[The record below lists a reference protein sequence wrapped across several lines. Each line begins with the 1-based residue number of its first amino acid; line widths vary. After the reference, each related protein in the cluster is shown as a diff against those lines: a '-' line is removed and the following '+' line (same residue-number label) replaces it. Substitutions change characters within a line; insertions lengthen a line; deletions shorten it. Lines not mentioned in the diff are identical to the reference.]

1 MRKIPVSKGEEIKSD
16 GYPGTEAEK
25 AQRVLIIDKGSE
37 ILFCL
42 HVTVRRHDPRTMG
55 GRDIEVRHLQ
65 KCRASKSCTICLN
78 ETRRSIPSSSE
89 KEPHETVE
97 TTK

>member
-37 ILFCL
+37 ITFLSPC
-42 HVTVRRHDPRTMG
+42 DC
-55 GRDIEVRHLQ
+55 
-65 KCRASKSCTICLN
+65 K
-78 ETRRSIPSSSE
+78 ET
-89 KEPHETVE
+89 
-97 TTK
+97 